1 MTLTKGTRLGPY
13 EVGAVIGSGGMGVVY
28 RARDTRLDR
37 EVALKV
43 LQHRRQRDPD
53 AVTRFERES
62 RAVAALSH
70 PNIVAIHDV
79 GTHEGLPYAVSELL
93 EGQPLR
99 DRLRDGPLPWREAA
113 QVGVAVADGLSA
125 AHGRGIVHRDLK
137 PENLFVTAEGRVK
150 ILDFGL
156 AWWGGEVG
164 PVTSP
169 ASSPTQL
176 GGDGAGVMGTIGYMS
191 PEQAR
196 GLPVGP
202 ESDIFSLGCVLYE
215 LVTGRRPFERA
226 TAPDTLAALL
236 NDTPE
241 QVAASGRHVPLEL
254 SRLIAHCLEKA
265 PQRRFRSARDLE
277 FALRG
282 VLTDSDVVRG
292 MERRPGG
299 RGRARSV
306 AVLPFA
312 NLSGDRELDYLG
324 DGLAESLINTLAQ
337 VPRLRVVPRATVF
350 RYKGRDISPRAAGV
364 ELNADL
370 LLTGR
375 VLQRGDR
382 LDVQADLIDTSTESQ
397 LWGQRYGRALD
408 DAFAV
413 QEEIAREIAG
423 AMRLKFAPA
432 SRGPRKAPAPARQ
445 APDPGA
451 YRAYLR
457 GRHLWS
463 TWTAEGFRL
472 AAEWFQQ
479 AIDGDP
485 AYAAA
490 WAGLAD
496 VYGAA
501 AFYGYMPAGEVLPR
515 ARAAAKRAL
524 ELDPDLAEAHATLA
538 VDLLFF
544 DWDLPGAGRA
554 ATRAVRLDPSYATGH
569 AYHALVLACHGRHA
583 EALDAAQRAET
594 LDPLSL
600 LAASTV
606 AWVQMFAGDAAA
618 ALGQVHHILDLDPK
632 FPEAR
637 GLAVWIYE
645 STGHYEPAAREA
657 RAWLPLFGL
666 PPEAADRL
674 AEAFAA
680 RGERGYWEE
689 RLALI
694 EQTRTSGG
702 QSAFYT
708 AAVLM
713 SLGRPDEAL
722 GRLEDATA
730 AHEGSLVFLRVHP
743 AFKTLHGTPRFEALA
758 ARVGV

>member
-1 MTLTKGTRLGPY
+1 MTLTEGTRLGPY

-37 EVALKV
+37 DVALKV

-176 GGDGAGVMGTIGYMS
+176 AGDGAGVVGTIGYMS

-226 TAPDTLAALL
+226 TASDTLAALL
-236 NDTPE
+236 TDTPE
-241 QVAASGRHVPLEL
+241 RVAASGRHVPFEL

-265 PQRRFRSARDLE
+265 PERRFRSARDLE

-282 VLTDSDVVRG
+282 VLADSDVVRG
-292 MERRPGG
+292 MQRRPGG
-299 RGRARSV
+299 RGRARSI

-350 RYKGRDISPRAAGV
+350 RYKGRDISSRAAGV

-382 LDVQADLIDTSTESQ
+382 LDVQAELVDTSTESQ

-432 SRGPRKAPAPARQ
+432 SRGLRKVPAPARQ
-445 APDPGA
+445 APDPEA

-463 TWTAEGFRL
+463 KWTAEGFRR

-479 AIDGDP
+479 AIDRDP

-544 DWDLPGAGRA
+544 DWDLPGAERA
-554 ATRAVRLDPSYATGH
+554 ATRAVRLDPAYATGH
-569 AYHALVLACHGRHA
+569 AYHALVLACRGRLA

-657 RAWLPLFGL
+657 RAWLPVFGL
-666 PPEAADRL
+666 PAEAADRL

-694 EQTRTSGG
+694 DQIGTCGG

-713 SLGRPDEAL
+713 SLGRSDEAL
-722 GRLEDATA
+722 GQLEDATA
-730 AHEGSLVFLRVHP
+730 GHEGSLVFLRVHP
-743 AFKTLHGTPRFEALA
+743 AFTTLHGTPRFEALA